1 MTLKQSNSLVSVYV
15 TDTHPLIWYA
25 SRTYRQLSHRALRA
39 FEQAENGEAFILV
52 PAPVLWE
59 VSILDKAGHITLSKP
74 FAQWLRDLRQKPCFD
89 QVPLDADIIRESR
102 AYGFNN
108 DIFDAAIVATAKLR
122 DVPLI
127 TKDAAITNA
136 GLVEIYW

>member
-1 MTLKQSNSLVSVYV
+1 MTLKQSNSRVSVYA

-25 SRTYRQLSHRALRA
+25 SRTYRQLSPRALQV
-39 FEQAENGEAFILV
+39 FEQAESGEAFILI

-59 VSILDKAGHITLSKP
+59 VSMLDKAGHVTLNKP
-74 FAQWLRDLRQKPCFD
+74 VEQWLRDLLQKPCFD
-89 QVPLDADIIRESR
+89 QIPLDADIISESR
-102 AYGFNN
+102 AYNFNN
-108 DIFDAAIVATAKLR
+108 DIFDAAIVATARLR

-127 TKDAAITNA
+127 TKDAAIINS

>member
-1 MTLKQSNSLVSVYV
+1 MYV

-25 SRTYRQLSHRALRA
+25 SRTHRQLSHRALRA

-74 FAQWLRDLRQKPCFD
+74 FDHQNGVYVVALDVVEV
-89 QVPLDADIIRESR
+89 VPVLSRLD
-102 AYGFNN
+102 
-108 DIFDAAIVATAKLR
+108 
-122 DVPLI
+122 
-127 TKDAAITNA
+127 
-136 GLVEIYW
+136 VEVFLTS

>member
-1 MTLKQSNSLVSVYV
+1 VPLRQSNSRVSVYA
-15 TDTHPLIWYA
+15 TDTHPLLWYA
-25 SRTYRQLSHRALRA
+25 SRTYRQLSHRALRV
-39 FEQAENGEAFILV
+39 FEQAESGEAFILI

-59 VSILDKAGHITLSKP
+59 VSILDKAGHITLRKP
-74 FAQWLRDLRQKPCFD
+74 FEQWLRDLLQKPCFD
-89 QVPLDADIIRESR
+89 QIPLDADIISESR
-102 AYGFNN
+102 AYNFNT

-127 TKDAAITNA
+127 TKDAAITHS

>member
-1 MTLKQSNSLVSVYV
+1 MSVYA

-25 SRTYRQLSHRALRA
+25 SRTHRQLSHCALRT
-39 FEQAENGEAFILV
+39 FEQAENGEAFILI

-59 VSILDKAGHITLSKP
+59 VSILDKAGHITLSKT
-74 FAQWLRDLRQKPCFD
+74 FEQWLTDLLQKPCFD
-89 QVPLDADIIRESR
+89 QIPLDADIIGESR
-102 AYGFNN
+102 AYNFNN
-108 DIFDAAIVATAKLR
+108 DIFDAAIVATARLR

-127 TKDAAITNA
+127 TKDAAIINS

>member
-1 MTLKQSNSLVSVYV
+1 MSIYA

-25 SRTYRQLSHRALRA
+25 SRTYRSLSHRALRA
-39 FEQAENGEAFILV
+39 FEQADNGEAFILV

-59 VSILDKAGHITLSKP
+59 VSILDKVGHITLRKR
-74 FAQWLRDLRQKPCFD
+74 FEQWLKELLQKPCYE
-89 QVPLDADIIRESR
+89 QIPLDADIISEARS
-102 AYGFNN
+102 YSFNE

-127 TKDAAITNA
+127 TRDGAITDA
-136 GLVEIYW
+136 GVVEIYW

>member
-1 MTLKQSNSLVSVYV
+1 MSVYV

-25 SRTYRQLSHRALRA
+25 SRTHRSLSPRALRA

-59 VSILDKAGHITLSKP
+59 VSILDKAGHIILRKP
-74 FAQWLRDLRQKPCFD
+74 FAQWLSDLLHQPCYE
-89 QVPLDADIIRESR
+89 QIPLDADIISESR
-102 AYGFNN
+102 AYNFNN
-108 DIFDAAIVATAKLR
+108 DIFDAAIVATARLR
-122 DVPLI
+122 DIPLM
-127 TKDAAITNA
+127 TKDAAIINS